1 LSLAASKSSSQVS
14 FPAASSSSFSVT
26 SLSAPAEQQVFTTG
40 MANLISAIRH
50 TQDANYHKIMINIH
64 LLVFALCWFG
74 MVSLHRRLHRSSFIF
89 FKG

>member
-1 LSLAASKSSSQVS
+1 
-14 FPAASSSSFSVT
+14 
-26 SLSAPAEQQVFTTG
+26 

-64 LLVFALCWFG
+64 FLVFALCWFG
-74 MVSLHRRLHRSSFIF
+74 MVSLHRRLHRSLFIF